1 MDLEVRSP
9 IPVSI
14 IHAARLIR
22 DALLDVLGQ
31 QPGVWMV
38 GAFGSGQ
45 DALAQ
50 PRADGEIV
58 LYDLTTQHRDGP
70 SLVAALREQHLGT
83 EVLIFDVTDDDQAII
98 ECVRAGAS
106 GCILQE
112 ASAEDMLAAIR
123 SVALG
128 TPPASPRVITTLFS
142 YVVRLQTGDDSPP
155 LSPLTPREEQI
166 LQLIA
171 AGLTNPEIAQKLS
184 LQHQTVKNYVHV
196 ILQKLHLRTRL
207 ELIRS
212 LRSGKR

>member
-1 MDLEVRSP
+1 VQSP

-31 QPGVWMV
+31 QPGVWVV
-38 GAFGSGQ
+38 GAFGSGPN
-45 DALAQ
+45 ALAQ

-58 LYDLTTQHRDGP
+58 LYDLATQHRDGP
-70 SLVAALREQHLGT
+70 SLVAALREQHAGT
-83 EVLIFDVTDDDQAII
+83 KVLIFDVTDDDQAII

-142 YVVRLQTGDDSPP
+142 YVVRLQAGDDSPP
-155 LSPLTPREEQI
+155 PSPLTPREEQI

-171 AGLTNPEIAQKLS
+171 AGLTNTEIAQKLY